1 MYDLNFKVHGL
12 SKIINGLKQD
22 IDYIFTIISELSINR
37 QQDAL
42 NKTDLVETSTNE
54 MFKLLYDSVADVKD
68 LKTELEQLIK
78 YARKGFA
85 SEKALSQARSR
96 DTMNIYHG
104 HGESISRMTREISE
118 MKIWQKNYK
127 DQLDEIKTETQNY
140 KDQLDKIKS
149 ETQNYKDQF
158 DEIKTEIQKN
168 KDHLDEIKTETQDYK
183 DQLDEIKIETQDY
196 KDQLD
201 VIKAETHGHG
211 ESISRMTRE
220 ISGMKTGQQ
229 KYKDQLDEIKTETQ
243 DNKDQLDEIKTET
256 QQCYNKLTSVER
268 VADRN
273 NNRKPPRRLS

>member
-1 MYDLNFKVHGL
+1 MKWKYLTLLFFCSIVICNTQKLVMYDLNFKVHGL

-96 DTMNIYHG
+96 DTMNVHHG
-104 HGESISRMTREISE
+104 HGESISRMTKEISE

-127 DQLDEIKTETQNY
+127 DQLDEIKTETQDY
-140 KDQLDKIKS
+140 KYQ
-149 ETQNYKDQF
+149 
-158 DEIKTEIQKN
+158 
-168 KDHLDEIKTETQDYK
+168 LDEIKTETQDYK
-183 DQLDEIKIETQDY
+183 DQLDEIKAETQD
-196 KDQLD
+196 
-201 VIKAETHGHG
+201 
-211 ESISRMTRE
+211 
-220 ISGMKTGQQ
+220 
-229 KYKDQLDEIKTETQ
+229 YKDQLDEIKTETQ
-243 DNKDQLDEIKTET
+243 DYKNQLNEIKTKTQDYKDQLDEIKTET
-256 QQCYNKLTSVER
+256 QQFYNKLASMEH

>member
-1 MYDLNFKVHGL
+1 MKWKYLTLLFFCSIVICYTQKLVKHDLNFKVHGL

-22 IDYIFTIISELSINR
+22 IDYIFTIISEPSLNK

-68 LKTELEQLIK
+68 LRTELEQLIK

-96 DTMNIYHG
+96 DTMNVHHG
-104 HGESISRMTREISE
+104 HGKSISRMTKEISE

-127 DQLDEIKTETQNY
+127 DQLDEIKTETQDY
-140 KDQLDKIKS
+140 KEQ
-149 ETQNYKDQF
+149 
-158 DEIKTEIQKN
+158 
-168 KDHLDEIKTETQDYK
+168 LDEIKTETQDYK
-183 DQLDEIKIETQDY
+183 DQLDEIKTETQD
-196 KDQLD
+196 
-201 VIKAETHGHG
+201 
-211 ESISRMTRE
+211 
-220 ISGMKTGQQ
+220 
-229 KYKDQLDEIKTETQ
+229 YKDQLDEIKTETQ
-243 DNKDQLDEIKTET
+243 DYKDQLDEIKTET
-256 QQCYNKLTSVER
+256 QQCYNKLASMEH